1 MRSNRR
7 IDEVKVCVDAK
18 VKFFELYFEVPN
30 SLQGEVDA
38 FIRET
43 TELGENCSSAA
54 EFEEKLV
61 STGLSDRFNGIIP
74 KCHPKSVKMTKE
86 QKRHS
91 VETAKEILKE
101 NRKEL
106 AKNALTESANRVF
119 NDIRDEQIS
128 QSRERMLEEG
138 TMADYTIAR
147 NRAENVRG
155 LFRFLKNK
163 KK

>member
-1 MRSNRR
+1 M
-7 IDEVKVCVDAK
+7 IDEVKICVDAK
-18 VKFFELYFEVPN
+18 VNFFEMYFEIPD
-30 SLQGEVDA
+30 SLQGEVDT

-54 EFEEKLV
+54 EFEEKFV
-61 STGLSDRFNGIIP
+61 SSGLSDRFNGIIP
-74 KCHPKSVKMTKE
+74 KCRPKSAKMTKE

-91 VETAKEILKE
+91 VETAKEIIKE

-106 AKNALTESANRVF
+106 AKDALTESANRVF
-119 NDIRDEQIS
+119 HDIRDEQIS

-147 NRAENVRG
+147 NRAEHIRG

>member
-1 MRSNRR
+1 
-7 IDEVKVCVDAK
+7 
-18 VKFFELYFEVPN
+18 
-30 SLQGEVDA
+30 
-38 FIRET
+38 
-43 TELGENCSSAA
+43 
-54 EFEEKLV
+54 
-61 STGLSDRFNGIIP
+61 
-74 KCHPKSVKMTKE
+74 MTKE